1 MPGRTRRCHVPPDA
15 ARTIAALLALRGRV
29 IAPILAGIRSLRIG
43 RDPRTWIAVGRG
55 YENLRTGAQTLLLH
69 GGIAARPQPHG
80 RHCAGQ
86 RTASRLAGRDRQFP
100 WRR

>member
-43 RDPRTWIAVGRG
+43 RNPRAWIAVGRG
-55 YENLRTGAQTLLLH
+55 YENLRTGAQALLLH

-80 RHCAGQ
+80 RHGAGQ
-86 RTASRLAGRDRQFP
+86 RTSSG
-100 WRR
+100 